1 MRCSMRSITTASS
14 LLLLAACAHA
24 PAPEPAVQY
33 RDAAIAV
40 AVGCVVDRPAQPVPL
55 SARVSAAEWA
65 ARAPGAKAQAVRA
78 QAGRRLNYEDAEAA
92 ATAGCPAAP
101 SR

>member
-1 MRCSMRSITTASS
+1 MRCSMRFITTAFS
-14 LLLLAACAHA
+14 LLLLAACATR

-40 AVGCVVDRPAQPVPL
+40 AIGCVVDRPAKPAAIN
-55 SARVSAAEWA
+55 SRVNAAEWA

-78 QAGRRLNYEDAEAA
+78 QAGHRLNYEERLAA
-92 ATAGCPAAP
+92 STSACPA
-101 SR
+101 R

>member
-1 MRCSMRSITTASS
+1 MRCSMRFITTASS

-24 PAPEPAVQY
+24 PAAEPAVQY

-40 AVGCVVDRPAQPVPL
+40 TVGCVVDRPAAPAPL
-55 SARVSAAEWA
+55 SARISSAEWA

-78 QAGRRLNYEDAEAA
+78 QAGIRLNFEDRLAA
-92 ATAGCPAAP
+92 STSGCPA
-101 SR
+101 R